1 MPRTEIDVPA
11 LTRMGDAVGQV
22 AARLRETSER
32 VDGWSHE
39 GGRAVEGSI
48 TCSQMAGVAYDWF
61 LELGQLAD
69 EVQRYGDDLKRTA
82 ADYRAYD
89 ELTARQLRQ
98 IH

>member
-1 MPRTEIDVPA
+1 VPRTEIDVPG

-22 AARLRETSER
+22 AARLRDTSER
-32 VDGWSHE
+32 VDAWSHE
-39 GGRAVEGSI
+39 GRDAVEGSI
-48 TCSQMAGVAYDWF
+48 TCSQMVGAAYTWC
-61 LELGQLAD
+61 LELKQLAAD
-69 EVQRYGDDLKRTA
+69 VQRYGDDLKRTA